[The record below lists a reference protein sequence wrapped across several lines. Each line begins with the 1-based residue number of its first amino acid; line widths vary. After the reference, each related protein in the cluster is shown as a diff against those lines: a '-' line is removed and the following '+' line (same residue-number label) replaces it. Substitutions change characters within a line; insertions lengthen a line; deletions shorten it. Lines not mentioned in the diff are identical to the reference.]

1 MAKGIFIT
9 IEGIDG
15 SGKSTQIQ
23 FIKDYLEDKGYDV
36 VITREPGGTE
46 ICEKIRSIILD
57 PENTGMGVIT
67 EMLLYAS
74 SRAQLV
80 FEVIKPALD
89 SGKIVVC
96 DRFVDSSFAYQ
107 GYGRGINPGYITGVN
122 DIASQGIMP
131 DLTILLDIVPEV
143 ALGRRILASSGPD
156 RIEQGDAEFYRRVYE
171 GYRVLAKSHPG
182 RIKTINADR
191 GRDEIF
197 NDIKK
202 YIDRML

>member
-1 MAKGIFIT
+1 MAKGKFIS

-23 FIKDYLEDKGYDV
+23 LIKGYLECERYDV
-36 VITREPGGTE
+36 VMTREPGGTK
-46 ICEKIRSIILD
+46 ISEKIRSIILD
-57 PENTGMGVIT
+57 TENTEMGVIT

-89 SGKIVVC
+89 SGKIVIC
-96 DRFVDSSFAYQ
+96 DRFIDSSFAYQ
-107 GYGRGINPGYITGVN
+107 GYGRGISPGYITSVN
-122 DIASQGIMP
+122 DIALQGILP
-131 DLTILLDIVPEV
+131 DLTILLDISPEA
-143 ALGRRILASSGPD
+143 ALRRRLASSGPD
-156 RIEQGDAEFYRRVYE
+156 RIEQGDLKFYRRVYE
-171 GYRVLAKSHPG
+171 GYKALARSYPE
-182 RIKTINADR
+182 RIKTVDADR

-202 YIDRML
+202 NIDKML